1 MSTLFAQI
9 MNKINEIRPL
19 EQNYLKVLECVD
31 DLSKKLYYMGTLPLE
46 RRPSVA
52 IVGSRKP
59 TPYGREVTIALA
71 SELARR
77 GVVIISG
84 LALGVDAITH
94 QAALDAGGTTIAV
107 QANGLHKLTPSSN
120 RLLGERIVKQGGA
133 VISEYETGIEA
144 RAHQFL
150 ERNRIVSGL
159 SDAVI
164 VTEAAS
170 RSGTLNTA
178 GHALAQ
184 GKYVFA
190 VPGNITSPMSAGC
203 NLLLARGAAPALSA
217 EAILDI
223 IAPNSTTSD
232 KQRPLPLGST
242 PLEQAIIDAL
252 AQGERDGDAIL
263 AHTKASPTE
272 FNTAL
277 TMLEING
284 IITPLGANHWTL
296 G

>member
-1 MSTLFAQI
+1 MY
-9 MNKINEIRPL
+9 KINEIPPL
-19 EQNYLKVLECVD
+19 KQNYLKILTCID
-31 DLSKKLYYMGTLPLE
+31 DLPNTLYYTGTLPLE

-59 TPYGREVTIALA
+59 TPYGREVTMQLA

-77 GVVIISG
+77 GVVIVSG
-84 LALGVDAITH
+84 LALGVDAIAH

-107 QANGLHKLTPSSN
+107 QANGLHRLYPSSN
-120 RLLGERIVKQGGA
+120 RQLGERIIKQGGA
-133 VISEYETGIEA
+133 IISEYETGIDA
-144 RAHQFL
+144 RQHQFL

-203 NLLLARGAAPALSA
+203 NALLARGAAPALSA
-217 EAILDI
+217 EVILEAIMPEALDNH
-223 IAPNSTTSD
+223 A
-232 KQRPLPLGST
+232 QVPLPLGST

-252 AQGERDGDAIL
+252 AQGERDGDSIL
-263 AHTKASPTE
+263 SRLNASPTE

-277 TMLEING
+277 TMLEISS
-284 IITPLGANHWTL
+284 IITPLGANQWTL
-296 G
+296 RS